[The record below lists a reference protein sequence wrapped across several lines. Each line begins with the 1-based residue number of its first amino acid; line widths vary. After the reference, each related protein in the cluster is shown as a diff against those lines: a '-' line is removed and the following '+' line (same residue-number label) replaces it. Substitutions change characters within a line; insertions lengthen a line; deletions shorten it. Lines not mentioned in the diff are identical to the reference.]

1 MATQTIL
8 SKLTNL
14 VIPHEIIFKIDKMV
28 YHAKHAVHHK
38 KVMNEF
44 TYYKCFKCYRFGSKL
59 FFELLKHG
67 QKHDWYRDYILK
79 Q

>member
-14 VIPHEIIFKIDKMV
+14 VIPDEIIFDIDKMV

-44 TYYKCFKCYRFGSKL
+44 IYYKCFNKSFKFHGFGSKL
-59 FFELLKHG
+59 FFKG
-67 QKHDWYRDYILK
+67 Y
-79 Q
+79 